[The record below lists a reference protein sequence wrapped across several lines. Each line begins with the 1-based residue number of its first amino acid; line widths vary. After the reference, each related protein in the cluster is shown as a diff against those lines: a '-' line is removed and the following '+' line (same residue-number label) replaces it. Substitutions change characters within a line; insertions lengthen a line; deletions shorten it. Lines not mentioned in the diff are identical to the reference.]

1 MFRLVPT
8 TKMRC
13 SNTCR
18 FTTVTTS
25 TEKGMKTSTTMDLP
39 RRVKRRAGV
48 AKSIQRSTLST
59 IMTTMMTMVTV
70 PTAVTA
76 TAMDLA
82 TDMAAM
88 VDMVSESTADTA
100 TAGMGYMDMV
110 DTDLEAMADTA
121 M

>member
-25 TEKGMKTSTTMDLP
+25 TEKGMRTSTTMDLP

-82 TDMAAM
+82 TDMVA
-88 VDMVSESTADTA
+88 MVSESTADMA
-100 TAGMGYMDMV
+100 TAAMGCTDMV
-110 DTDLEAMADTA
+110 DTVW
-121 M
+121 